1 MLLQG
6 TSGSSESGELML
18 STDSVAHK
26 DTEAA
31 KEWPEEFI
39 LSTDSARCD
48 PRLHAW
54 RAFAVSLRGCT
65 V

>member
-6 TSGSSESGELML
+6 TGGSSELGELML
-18 STDSVAHK
+18 STDSVTPK

-48 PRLHAW
+48 LRLRLLETFGSGPQRLHW
-54 RAFAVSLRGCT
+54 
-65 V
+65 